1 MNRFSL
7 ILLIAILCSPA
18 CDKNEPTRKR
28 AESEGVT
35 MGSESF
41 SSDFLRLKTLSEVHN
56 DLHVGCEALDRGYG
70 DYDAYKA
77 YLIPLG
83 MRHIRLQAG
92 WAKTEKEPGVYDF
105 TWLDRII
112 DDAVSRGI
120 EPWLQVSYG
129 NPIYS
134 GGGGAY
140 SSGGWPTSGTALNAW
155 DAWVRALAERYRGKV
170 HEWEIWNEP
179 DLLISRGKGT
189 MAELIDLSLRTA
201 AILRETD
208 PDASVAA
215 LALAKLDT
223 DFLNEFLT
231 GVQAAGKLD
240 LFDWISY
247 HHYTYRPEDTY
258 SDVEQA
264 RIVLSHY
271 SGHLQLWHGEA
282 GAPSA
287 GWGDGALSAYDWSE
301 TSQAKW
307 GLRNILNDRAHGVR
321 TGIYTLAENNYAA
334 GRSTKGLLET
344 NDLNQVLRAKEAFYA
359 MRNLVSVY
367 DLLDAALDASGI
379 KIGTLESVRKLLF
392 QDTQTELKSIVLWA
406 DGATPT
412 DTVETTPVAITV
424 AGFVF
429 DEPLC
434 VDLRTGRL
442 FRLESYVGNGIQTL
456 YNVPLYDSPTLIA
469 EARLLMQ

>member
-18 CDKNEPTRKR
+18 CDKNDPTRKR
-28 AESEGVT
+28 AENDGIT

-120 EPWLQVSYG
+120 KPWLQVSYG
-129 NPIYS
+129 NPIYP

-140 SSGGWPTSGTALNAW
+140 SSGSWPTSGTALNAW
-155 DAWVRALAERYRGKV
+155 DTWVRTLAERYQDKV

-189 MAELIDLSLRTA
+189 MGELIDLSLRTA
-201 AILRETD
+201 AILRETN
-208 PDASVAA
+208 PDASIAA

-223 DFLNEFLT
+223 HFLDEFLS

-258 SDVEQA
+258 SNVEQA

-271 SGHLQLWHGEA
+271 SNHLQLWHGEA
-282 GAPSA
+282 GAPSS
-287 GWGDGALSAYDWSE
+287 GGGDGALSDYAWSE

-307 GLRNILNDRAHGVR
+307 GLRNILNDKAHGVR
-321 TGIYTLAENNYAA
+321 TGIYTIAENNYAT
-334 GRSTKGLLET
+334 GHSTKGLLKT
-344 NDLNQVLRAKEAFYA
+344 DDLNQVLRTKEAFDA

-367 DLLDAALDASGI
+367 DLLSTNLDASGI

-392 QDTQTELKSIVLWA
+392 QDTRTELKSIVLWT
-406 DGATPT
+406 DGTTPT
-412 DTVETTPVAITV
+412 DIVETTSVTV
-424 AGFVF
+424 TVSGFVF
-429 DEPLC
+429 DDPLC

-442 FRLESYVGNGIQTL
+442 FPLENYVGNGMQTL
-456 YNVPLYDSPTLIA
+456 YNVPLYDSPILIT